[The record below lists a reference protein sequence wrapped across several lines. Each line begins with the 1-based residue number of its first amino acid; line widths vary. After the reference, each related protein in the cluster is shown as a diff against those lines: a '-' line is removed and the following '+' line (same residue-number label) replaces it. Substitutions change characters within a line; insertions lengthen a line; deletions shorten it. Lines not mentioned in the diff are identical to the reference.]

1 MYFPAE
7 SGFSVMAKIIFKKF
21 ASFISIICLLTI
33 LILPQIVLATPSG
46 VDVVTG
52 SLEKTAELAELG
64 PQPTDLSSLIGTVIN
79 YLFGLLG
86 VIFLLVVL
94 FGGLRWMTAGGNEEK
109 VKKGKELA
117 NWGINGIIVIFLA
130 YALVYV
136 VLAALKA
143 GFG

>member
-7 SGFSVMAKIIFKKF
+7 SGFSVMTKIIFKKIV
-21 ASFISIICLLTI
+21 SFISILCLLTI
-33 LILPQIVLATPSG
+33 LVLPQITSAASG

-52 SLEKTAELAELG
+52 SLEETAQQAELG
-64 PQPTDLSSLIGTVIN
+64 SQPTDLSSLIGTVIN

-94 FGGLRWMTAGGNEEK
+94 AGGLRWMTAGGNEEK

>member
-1 MYFPAE
+1 MT
-7 SGFSVMAKIIFKKF
+7 KIIFKKIV
-21 ASFISIICLLTI
+21 SFISILCLLTI
-33 LILPQIVLATPSG
+33 LILPQITSATSG

-52 SLEKTAELAELG
+52 SLEETAQQAELG
-64 PQPTDLSSLIGTVIN
+64 SQPTDLSSLIGTVIN

-94 FGGLRWMTAGGNEEK
+94 AGGLRWMTAGGNEEK